1 MFKAAF
7 RVYIK
12 ASLIASAI
20 AATYLI
26 GSFAMVLA

>member
-1 MFKAAF
+1 MFATAF
-7 RVYIK
+7 RLYLK

-20 AATYLI
+20 GAAYLI